1 MDAQQIIDHFQHVI
15 IQIATPQGTGTGF
28 YIKSENLIITNDHV
42 VKGNSEAVIS
52 GRSLPKQMSP
62 VFFNDAKYDLAFI
75 KAPEGIELPEIKL
88 GSGLSVKEGD
98 QVIAI
103 GHPYGL
109 NYTATEGIVSKSKRL
124 QRGLN
129 YIQIDAAINP
139 GNSGGPLVNANGDI
153 VGVNTFIIAGGDN
166 LGFALPVEYLQED
179 LNEYKQYFGKYTQKC
194 HSCGFYVT
202 EETLDGGEYCPNCG
216 TKLEFP
222 KLKPEGEYKPTGAAA
237 VIETILEQLGKDV
250 KLARRGPYSWEAEEG
265 TAKIFIN
272 YNQDGFIVCDSMLCM
287 LPKTNIGAMYEF
299 LLRENYNLE
308 GMMFS
313 VNNQDVVLSTFIY
326 DQYLTYETGLV
337 TMKALFAN
345 ADKYDTILL
354 EQYGAQPRVTDEN

>member
-1 MDAQQIIDHFQHVI
+1 MDPQQIIDSFQHVI

-28 YIKSENLIITNDHV
+28 YVKKENLIITNDHV

-52 GRSLPKQMSP
+52 GRSIPKQMSP
-62 VFFNDAKYDLAFI
+62 VFFNDPKYDLAFI
-75 KAPEGIELPEIKL
+75 KAPEGIDLPDINL
-88 GSGLSVKEGD
+88 AHGLDVTEGD

-124 QRGLN
+124 QRGIN

-139 GNSGGPLVNANGDI
+139 GNSGGPLVNSSGDI

-166 LGFALPVEYLQED
+166 LGFALPVKYLKED
-179 LNEYKQYFGKYTQKC
+179 LAEYKQYFGKYTQKC
-194 HSCGFYVT
+194 ASCGFYVT
-202 EETLDGGEYCPNCG
+202 EENLDGEYCPNCG

-222 KLKPEGEYKPTGAAA
+222 ALKKEGEYKPTGAAA

-250 KLARRGPYSWEAEEG
+250 KLARKGPYSWEVEEG
-265 TAKIFIN
+265 SAKIVVS
-272 YNQDGFIVCDSMLCM
+272 YNQDGFIVCDSMLCTM
-287 LPKTNIGAMYEF
+287 PKTNIGAMYEF

-313 VNNQDVVLSTFIY
+313 VNNQDVVLSTFIF
-326 DQYLTYETGLV
+326 DQYLTYETGLQ
-337 TMKALFAN
+337 TLKILFVN
-345 ADKYDTILL
+345 ADKYDNILID
-354 EQYGAQPRVTDEN
+354 QYGAQKRITDEV

>member
-1 MDAQQIIDHFQHVI
+1 MDPQQIIDRYQHVI

-28 YIKSENLIITNDHV
+28 YVKKANLIITNDHV

-52 GRSLPKQMSP
+52 GRSIPKQMSP

-75 KAPEGIELPEIKL
+75 KVPEGIVLPEINL
-88 GSGLSVKEGD
+88 SPGLDVKEGD
-98 QVIAI
+98 SVIAI

-124 QRGLN
+124 QRGIN

-139 GNSGGPLVNANGDI
+139 GNSGGPLVNSSGDI

-166 LGFALPVEYLQED
+166 LGFALPVEYLEED
-179 LNEYKQYFGKYTQKC
+179 LAEYQSHFGKYALKC
-194 HSCGFYVT
+194 PSCGYMVT
-202 EETLDGGEYCPNCG
+202 EENIDGEYCPNCG

-222 KLKPEGEYKPTGAAA
+222 ALKKDTEYKPTGAAA
-237 VIETILEQLGKDV
+237 TIETILEQLGKDV
-250 KLARRGPYSWEAEEG
+250 KLARRGPYGWEVEEG

-272 YNQDGFIVCDSMLCM
+272 YNQDGFIVCDSMLCT
-287 LPKTNIGAMYEF
+287 LPKTNIGPMYEF

-308 GMMFS
+308 EMMFS
-313 VNNQDVVLSTFIY
+313 VNNQDVVLSTFIF
-326 DQYLTYETGLV
+326 DQYLTYETGLE
-337 TMKALFAN
+337 TLKRLFAT
-345 ADKYDTILL
+345 ADKYDNVLMDT
-354 EQYGAQPRVTDEN
+354 YGAQKRVTDES

>member
-1 MDAQQIIDHFQHVI
+1 MDAQQIIDRFQHVI

-28 YIKSENLIITNDHV
+28 YVKSENLIITNDHV

-52 GRSLPKQMSP
+52 GRMIPKQTSP
-62 VFFNDAKYDLAFI
+62 VYFNDPKYDLAFI
-75 KAPEGIELPEIKL
+75 KAPEGLNIPEINL
-88 GSGLSVKEGD
+88 APGLDVKEGD

-139 GNSGGPLVNANGDI
+139 GNSGGPLVNSNGDI

-179 LNEYKQYFGKYTQKC
+179 LAEYKQYFGKYTQKC
-194 HSCGFYVT
+194 PSCGYYVN
-202 EETLDGGEYCPNCG
+202 EETLDGEYCPNCG

-222 KLKPEGEYKPTGAAA
+222 QLKPEGEYKPTGATA

-250 KLARRGPYSWEAEEG
+250 KLARKGPYSWEVEEG
-265 TAKIFIN
+265 TAKIYIN
-272 YNQDGFIVCDSMLCM
+272 YNQDGFIVCDSLLCM

-299 LLRENYNLE
+299 LLRENYKLE

-313 VNNQDVVLSTFIY
+313 VNNQDVVLSTFIF
-326 DQYLTYETGLV
+326 DQYLTYETGLE
-337 TMKALFAN
+337 TLKSLFAN
-345 ADKYDTILL
+345 ADKYDNILIN
-354 EQYGAQPRVTDEN
+354 EYGAQVRITDEA

>member
-1 MDAQQIIDHFQHVI
+1 MYAQQIIDRFQHVI

-28 YIKSENLIITNDHV
+28 YVKSANLIITNDHV

-52 GRSLPKQMSP
+52 GRSIPKQLSQ

-75 KAPEGIELPEIKL
+75 KVPEGIDLPPIDL
-88 GSGLSVKEGD
+88 ARGHDVKEGD

-139 GNSGGPLVNANGDI
+139 GNSGGPLVNSTGDI
-153 VGVNTFIIAGGDN
+153 IGVNTFIIAGGDN
-166 LGFALPVEYLQED
+166 LGFALPVEYLEED
-179 LNEYKQYFGKYTQKC
+179 ISGYSQYFGTYTQKC
-194 HSCGFYVT
+194 PSCGYFVT
-202 EETLDGGEYCPNCG
+202 EQNLDGEEYCPNCG
-216 TKLEFP
+216 TKLDFP
-222 KLKPEGEYKPTGAAA
+222 NLKPESEYKPTGASA

-250 KLARRGPYSWEAEEG
+250 KLSRKGPYSWEIDEG
-265 TAKIFIN
+265 SAKIYIN
-272 YNQDGFIVCDSMLCM
+272 YNKDGFIVCDSLLCM
-287 LPKTNIGAMYEF
+287 LPKSNIGAMYEF

-313 VNNQDVVLSTFIY
+313 VNNQDVVLSTFMY
-326 DQYLTYETGLV
+326 DQYLTYETGLENL
-337 TMKALFAN
+337 KLLFAN
-345 ADKYDTILL
+345 ADKYDNILL
-354 EQYGAQPRVTDEN
+354 EKYGAQPRITDET

>member
-1 MDAQQIIDHFQHVI
+1 MDPQQIIDRFQHVI

-28 YIKSENLIITNDHV
+28 YVKKENLIITNDHV

-52 GRSLPKQMSP
+52 GRSLPKQISP
-62 VFFNDAKYDLAFI
+62 VYFNDAKYDLAFI
-75 KAPEGIELPEIKL
+75 KAPEGIELPDIALGITEI
-88 GSGLSVKEGD
+88 VKDGD

-139 GNSGGPLVNANGDI
+139 GNSGGPLVNTEGSV

-166 LGFALPVEYLQED
+166 LGFALPVEYLEED
-179 LNEYKQYFGKYTQKC
+179 LREYSALFGKYALKC
-194 HSCGFYVT
+194 ASCSFMVT
-202 EETLDGGEYCPNCG
+202 EENIEGEYCPNCG
-216 TKLEFP
+216 TKIEFP
-222 KLKPEGEYKPTGAAA
+222 ALKKAEEYKPSGAAA

-250 KLARRGPYSWEAEEG
+250 KLARRGPYSWEVDEG

-272 YNQDGFIVCDSMLCM
+272 YNQDGFIVCDSMLCL
-287 LPKTNIGAMYEF
+287 LPKTNIGPMYEY
-299 LLRENYNLE
+299 LLRENYSLE

-313 VNNQDVVLSTFIY
+313 VNNQDVILSTFIF
-326 DQYLTYETGLV
+326 DQYLTYETGLE
-337 TMKALFAN
+337 TIKTLFAA
-345 ADKYDTILL
+345 ADKYDTILMDT
-354 EQYGAQPRVTDEN
+354 YGAQKRAVDEQ